1 MNDRERTYHDVKDI
15 PWIGY
20 HPVIW
25 LASWYPSPTYPNNG
39 DFIQRHAEAIDIPLL
54 IIHTV
59 HEPGM
64 EEQVLYR
71 VRERGRIRE
80 VLISFRQ
87 SREGGSIWDRFQYHR
102 RYIHF
107 TRQLI
112 RRMIEKQGKPA
123 LLHVHVPMKM
133 GLLALWA
140 KRKWGIPFVVSE
152 QSSKYVG
159 DGPDHFFRRSI
170 LHRQQ
175 VGRIFRK
182 ASAVTNV
189 SATVGKVLETLFNL
203 PEVTVIHNVVDTSRF
218 RYISRSTHSTFRFLH
233 ASTLTSQKNIEGM
246 VRAFDRLYQQRQ
258 DFALTV
264 LGGEQDI
271 QFPWETNRPWLQRVA
286 TVPHH
291 EVALRMQEADAL
303 VMFSRDEN
311 FPCVIVEAL
320 CSGIPVIT
328 SNAGGSAEAITADNG
343 IWVPVGDEEALLSAL
358 NSMLEHADTY
368 QGASISFEAATR
380 YSYPVIGSAFIQLYK
395 RLGALI
401 D

>member
-1 MNDRERTYHDVKDI
+1 MNELEHAYHDVKEI
-15 PWIGY
+15 PLDGY

-54 IIHTV
+54 VVHTV
-59 HEPGM
+59 HDPGL
-64 EEQVLYR
+64 EKRVQYR
-71 VRERGRIRE
+71 VSQRGKIRE
-80 VLISFRQ
+80 ILVCFRQ
-87 SREGGSIWDRFQYHR
+87 SREGGSVWDRFQYHR
-102 RYIHF
+102 RYLHF

-112 RRMIEKQGKPA
+112 RHIIEKQGKPA
-123 LLHVHVPMKM
+123 FFHVHVPMKM

-159 DGPDHFFRRSI
+159 DGPDHFIRRSS

-175 VGRIFRK
+175 VARIFRQ

-189 SATVGKVLETLFNL
+189 SATVGKVLETMFNL
-203 PEVTVIHNVVDTSRF
+203 PAVTVIHNVVDTTLFKFTARTPHG
-218 RYISRSTHSTFRFLH
+218 IFRFLH
-233 ASTLTSQKNIEGM
+233 ASTLTDQKNIEGM
-246 VRAFDRLYQQRQ
+246 IRAFDRLYLQRQ
-258 DFALTV
+258 DFRLTV
-264 LGGEQDI
+264 LGGEPDV
-271 QFPWETNRPWLQRVA
+271 QFPWESQRPWLERSA

-291 EVALRMQEADAL
+291 EVAARMQQADAL

-320 CSGIPVIT
+320 CAGIPVIT

-343 IWVPVGDEEALLSAL
+343 IWVPVGNEDALVSAL
-358 NSMLEHADTY
+358 NSMLDHPHLY
-368 QGASISFEAATR
+368 QGAFISSEAAKR
-380 YSYPVIGSAFIQLYK
+380 YSYPVIGNAFIQLYQK
-395 RLGALI
+395 MGVLK